1 MLSFLGVI
9 FSLVIGAVVGVIGLY
24 FIACKNPKIRQFIID
39 KLSNCNCSDGKCS

>member
-9 FSLVIGAVVGVIGLY
+9 FCLAIGAIGGVIGSY
-24 FIACKNPKIRQFIID
+24 FIACNNSKIRQFIID